1 MSVFRSFIFGSLTLA
16 ALTAFAMPARADWH
30 WRHGPHGVA
39 RGRWKETRRMRV
51 SVITIGFAALMLLS
65 ACASG
70 ISTVPYTASTFDQA
84 QDACNAGNGAACNAA
99 NNLRSQGWRY

>member
-1 MSVFRSFIFGSLTLA
+1 MAGS
-16 ALTAFAMPARADWH
+16 DD
-30 WRHGPHGVA
+30 GPHGVA
-39 RGRWKETRRMRV
+39 RGGWKETRRMRV